1 MIKEYWVSHLNK
13 NHYKKK
19 YISIQ
24 KKKTVPASTGGS
36 MVVYETIATIG
47 AKIETKK
54 NSANY
59 SAGLTLDS
67 KVTHIFE
74 IIYRS
79 DIDSLEKIYID
90 YRSKKYEVLNIVN
103 IDEDNKLLELNSALQ
118 SKE

>member
-1 MIKEYWVSHLNK
+1 MSCNNICLGD
-13 NHYKKK
+13 YKKK

-118 SKE
+118 SKEWE